1 MPSLFGLQS
10 LSSAAVLVAIVV
22 TAALIVL
29 VADWRLALF
38 ALALQ
43 YLLLGIFLATLV
55 PAPIAMIRL
64 IAGGLAVAILFLSMQ
79 TRAGQ
84 DRLLFPRHPV
94 AEPETVSSPARQVFV
109 IGFPFRLM
117 AVAFVVV
124 TMVGLVS
131 SNTFLGLPA
140 RVFFASVWLIAC
152 GLLTATLSREA
163 LRLGLGILVFTGGF
177 GVLEIALEG
186 SLLLYGLL
194 NISDLLI
201 AVVIAHLATV
211 PGDTAEHLRRGDV
224 P

>member
-1 MPSLFGLQS
+1 MPSLLGVPTIA
-10 LSSAAVLVAIVV
+10 SAAILVAIVI

-29 VADWRLALF
+29 VADWRAALLAL
-38 ALALQ
+38 AIQ
-43 YLLLGIFLATLV
+43 YLLLGFFLANLV
-55 PAPIAMIRL
+55 PPAIALVRI
-64 IAGGLAVAILFLSMQ
+64 ISGGLAVAIIFISMQ

-84 DRLLFPRHPV
+84 DRLLFPRREEAPPESV
-94 AEPETVSSPARQVFV
+94 ASRSRPVFV
-109 IGFPFRLM
+109 IGFPFRLI
-117 AVAFVVV
+117 AVAFVIV

-131 SNTFLGLPA
+131 TNTFLGLPPN
-140 RVFFASVWLIAC
+140 VFFAAVWLAAC

-186 SLLLYGLL
+186 SLLLYGLF

-201 AVVIAHLATV
+201 ALVVAHLATL
-211 PGDTAEHLRRGDV
+211 PSDTGEHLRRGDT